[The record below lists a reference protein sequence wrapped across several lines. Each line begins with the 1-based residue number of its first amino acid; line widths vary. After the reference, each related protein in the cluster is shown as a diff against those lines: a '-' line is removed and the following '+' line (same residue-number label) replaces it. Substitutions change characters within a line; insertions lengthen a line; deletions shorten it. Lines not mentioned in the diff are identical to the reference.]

1 LSFPIAAVVTE
12 YPNAA
17 PQEVESLVTRPLEEA
32 LASVDRVRSVSS
44 DSVEG
49 TSIVILD
56 FEWGTD
62 MDVAALDVRER
73 VDQVLGQLADEVER
87 PVVYKFD
94 GRAAPVLLLTGG
106 GQRSPTELLRL
117 GQDVIEPRLARIE
130 GVAQVTVSGAPD
142 REVRVTLDPARLE
155 AY

>member
-1 LSFPIAAVVTE
+1 MNITLLSIRRPVTVVMATLVVVLLGLVSLGRLPVELFPDLSFPIAAVVTE

-73 VDQVLGQLADEVER
+73 VDQVLG
-87 PVVYKFD
+87 
-94 GRAAPVLLLTGG
+94 LLPAEGHKAQQHHH
-106 GQRSPTELLRL
+106 QRRHHH
-117 GQDVIEPRLARIE
+117 
-130 GVAQVTVSGAPD
+130 
-142 REVRVTLDPARLE
+142 
-155 AY
+155 